1 MSGLP
6 PAVSQAIEWYARQ
19 ASGAF
24 DAPARQQFEQWLAAD
39 ARHRDAWQQL
49 ARRLE
54 RSLAP
59 LAGQPAARQAL
70 GDTGQGRR
78 RLLRGA
84 LGIGALAV
92 GSKLL
97 TLPGGAL
104 HGRFGADL
112 RTGTAERRRFA
123 LDDGSHLLLNAES
136 AVDLHFS
143 LQQRTVQ
150 LLRGAVQAEVQ
161 PTPSRP
167 FVLRCPWGEAW
178 LEGGRCLLAEQNGR
192 AQLWALAGEL
202 ELRAAGTRQRLT
214 AGHGLAFDGQAWR
227 PIAAGH
233 VNERAWAQGL
243 LEVHDQPLG
252 EVVARL
258 APYHQGILQVSAR
271 AAALRISGV
280 FTLDDS
286 KRALAALRDVL
297 PLRVETYLGVWTRID
312 HA

>member
-1 MSGLP
+1 MNALP
-6 PAVSQAIEWYARQ
+6 AAVGQAIEWYARQ

-24 DAPARQQFEQWLAAD
+24 DASARQQFEQWLAAD
-39 ARHRDAWQQL
+39 ASHREAWQQL

-59 LAGQPAARQAL
+59 LAGQQAARQAL
-70 GDTGQGRR
+70 GDTGHGRR

-84 LGIGALAV
+84 LGIGALAA
-92 GSKLL
+92 GGQLL

-104 HGRFGADL
+104 HERFGADL
-112 RTGTAERRRFA
+112 RTATAERRRFA
-123 LDDGSHLLLNAES
+123 LEDGSQLLLNAQS

-143 LQQRTVQ
+143 PQQRTVQ

-161 PTPSRP
+161 PVAGRP
-167 FVLRCPWGEAW
+167 FVLRCRWGEAW
-178 LEGGRCLLAEQNGR
+178 LDGGRCLLGEQNGR

-202 ELRAAGTRQRLT
+202 ELHAAGTRQRLMP
-214 AGHGLAFDGQAWR
+214 GQGLAFDGQAWR
-227 PIAAGH
+227 PIPARY
-233 VNERAWAQGL
+233 VNERAWVQGL

-252 EVVARL
+252 ELVAHL
-258 APYHQGILQVSAR
+258 APYHHGVLQVSAR

-280 FTLDDS
+280 FSLDDS
-286 KRALAALRDVL
+286 RRALAALKDVL
-297 PLRVETYLGVWTRID
+297 PLRIDTYLGVWTRID